1 MKSLNQISSPS
12 ILHFHNGNKS
22 KHFFKHL
29 PLHCT
34 TLLILLTSTFD
45 GVLLSFPLP
54 KTFIPLHIT
63 LASGVQKGQ
72 YLTTT
77 WTNLPAVISLR
88 KTCIHFILG
97 FHKPH
102 AICSSEIASLP
113 EISPLNLKSHNS
125 SRFDI
130 IFMFLDTL
138 SDQQFSTSSCHTS
151 FSLNRKHKLFC
162 VC

>member
-1 MKSLNQISSPS
+1 MEINPSISSS
-12 ILHFHNGNKS
+12 IYLCIVLHYLYYLL
-22 KHFFKHL
+22 L
-29 PLHCT
+29 PLMVSFWAFLFQK
-34 TLLILLTSTFD
+34 LLYHF
-45 GVLLSFPLP
+45 
-54 KTFIPLHIT
+54 T

-97 FHKPH
+97 FHQPH

-138 SDQQFSTSSCHTS
+138 SDQQFSTSSCHAS